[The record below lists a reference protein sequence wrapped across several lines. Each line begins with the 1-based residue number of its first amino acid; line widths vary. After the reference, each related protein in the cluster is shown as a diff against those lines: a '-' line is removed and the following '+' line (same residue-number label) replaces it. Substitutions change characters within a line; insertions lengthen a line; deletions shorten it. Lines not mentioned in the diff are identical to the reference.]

1 MAQSSLRKSLALSAV
16 LATSVGTALAAS
28 SAAHATTYGDLPGSP
43 VTVTVHDQIQVV
55 GGGTITLPAGA
66 HDVSWAGQG
75 GRFAFIGADNGIYT
89 ADYNGGNIIKLAQG
103 VAPSHTVW
111 DVSSLAVYW
120 TEGTGASAKIVG
132 VLSDGPQNGV
142 PNDVFDAIDSPPA
155 GLGLSNPDVA
165 ADFGTS
171 MVFQTTDASGNTGIS
186 EASYNDA
193 GDQVVSTVVVP
204 GDAVAGGSTPTISP
218 DGKTVVFVRNDA
230 GGNGQLFL
238 TTKNADGSWATPKAI
253 TSAAG
258 NRSNPVFEADGKTV
272 AYRWFAPGP
281 AALGAYQIDTS
292 ATTPA
297 AEIQISNQP
306 VSGVAVRTDHPASV
320 HRLGGADRFA
330 TAVEVSQQQFRK
342 AGDTADH
349 RAQAQAVVLSRSDQF
364 ADALGGAAL
373 AAHENAPLLLTPT
386 ASLNAWTRAEI
397 QRVLPKGGTVFVLG
411 GDGAISPSVAA
422 QLASLGYHVQRI
434 GGTDR
439 YDTAVRMANVYA
451 PHATQ
456 VLAATGLNFPDAL
469 SAGAAAAALPNTA
482 VVLTADTN
490 LPGVT
495 KSYVE
500 GKISNGSL
508 RYLAAVGGQADKAL
522 GTAWKGFANLGGAD
536 RYQTSYNVAS
546 QVFGAFTA
554 VGIATGR
561 NWPDSLSGGA
571 LMGRAGGPLVLVD
584 PTYGI
589 TPVEYR
595 LFDANRGAD
604 NYGYVFGGTSA
615 LPTRIDAQLASAIDT
630 ATGSAH
636 DNGVGTTRVLSTP
649 NLTTK

>member
-28 SAAHATTYGDLPGSP
+28 SAANATTYGDQGSP
-43 VTVTVHDQIQVV
+43 VTVTVHNQIQVV

-89 ADYNGGNIIKLAQG
+89 ADYNGGNIVKLAQG
-103 VAPSHTVW
+103 VNPSHTVW
-111 DVSSLAVYW
+111 DVSSMIVFW

-132 VLSDGPQNGV
+132 VLSGGGGDAA
-142 PNDVFDAIDSPPA
+142 FDAIDNPPA
-155 GLGLSNPDVA
+155 GLGLSSPDVA
-165 ADFGTS
+165 ADYGTS

-186 EASYNDA
+186 EVSYN
-193 GDQVVSTVVVP
+193 GSGQQVVTQIVAP
-204 GDAVAGGSTPTISP
+204 GDAVTGGSAPTISP
-218 DGKTVVFVRNDA
+218 DGNTVVFVRNDA
-230 GGNGQLFL
+230 GGDGQLFL
-238 TTKNADGSWATPKAI
+238 TSKNPDGTWTTPKAI

-258 NRSNPVFEADGKTV
+258 NRSNPIFETDGRTV
-272 AYRWFAPGP
+272 AYRWFSPTP
-281 AALGAYQIDTS
+281 AGLGAYQVDVTAAS
-292 ATTPA
+292 P
-297 AEIQISNQP
+297 AEIQVSNQP
-306 VSGVAVRTDHPASV
+306 VDGVAVRTDHPAQV

-373 AAHENAPLLLTPT
+373 AAHQNGPLLLTQT

-397 QRVLPKGGTVFVLG
+397 QRVLPVGGTVFVLG
-411 GDGAISPSVAA
+411 GTQAISPTVAS
-422 QLASLGYHVQRI
+422 QLAGLGYHVQRI

-439 YDTAVRMANVYA
+439 YDTAVRMASVYA
-451 PHATQ
+451 PNAKQ

-469 SAGAAAAALPNTA
+469 SAGAAAAALPDTA
-482 VVLTADTN
+482 VVLTADTQ
-490 LPGVT
+490 LPAVT
-495 KSYVE
+495 KSYIHN
-500 GKISNGSL
+500 KITSGSL

-522 GTAWKGFANLGGAD
+522 GSAYSGFANLGGAD
-536 RYQTSYNVAS
+536 RYQTSFNVAA
-546 QVFGAFTA
+546 QVFGTFSA
-554 VGIATGR
+554 VGLATGR

-604 NYGYVFGGTSA
+604 NYGYVFGGTAA
-615 LPTRIDAQLASAIDT
+615 LPARVDAQLASAIDT

-649 NLTTK
+649 SLTVK